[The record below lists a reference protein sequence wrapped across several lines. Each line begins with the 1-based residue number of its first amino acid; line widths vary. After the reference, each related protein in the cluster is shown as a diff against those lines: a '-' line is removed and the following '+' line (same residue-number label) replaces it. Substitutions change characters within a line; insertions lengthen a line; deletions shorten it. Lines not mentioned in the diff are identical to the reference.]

1 LIVVRKLL
9 NRNDGDCEVG
19 SDTDS
24 SILMVS
30 QGDYITLDCN
40 KVYVVTDVNDNGT
53 VRCVSPANPVNDPIF
68 ISLEEANEGLNRQL
82 H

>member
-1 LIVVRKLL
+1 MRKLL
-9 NRNDGDCEVG
+9 NRKDGDCAVG

-53 VRCVSPANPVNDPIF
+53 VRCVSLAHPVNEPIF
-68 ISLEEANEGLNRQL
+68 TSLKEVNEALNRQCS
-82 H
+82 